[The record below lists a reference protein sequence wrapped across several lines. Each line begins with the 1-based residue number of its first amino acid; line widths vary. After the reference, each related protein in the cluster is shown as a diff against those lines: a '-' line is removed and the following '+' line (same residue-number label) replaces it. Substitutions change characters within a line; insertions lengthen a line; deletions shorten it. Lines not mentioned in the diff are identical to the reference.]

1 VHPDDLAGA
10 RQFLVDVQS
19 GAALPDVLT
28 YRLRHKSGE
37 YRYFETRWVARRD
50 ASGQVTQLQT
60 AARDVTD
67 RKRVDEQLNALTEEL
82 RSLSLRDELT
92 GLYNR
97 RGFLEIAGQTR
108 DVAARDGRAAALI
121 FIDLN
126 GMKGIN
132 DQFGHDA
139 GDAALLDATR
149 VLLSAH
155 GEGDVVAR
163 LGGDEFAVF
172 CIDFRPWDLEPL
184 RLRFRELADAE
195 VAQRGRVYRISLSA
209 GAAYLEPGSQE
220 SLRELLRRADAAM
233 YEQKSSRVIA
243 DGVTL
248 VPPSGTESRT
258 GSGDARFR

>member
-1 VHPDDLAGA
+1 
-10 RQFLVDVQS
+10 
-19 GAALPDVLT
+19 VLT

-50 ASGQVTQLQT
+50 ASGQVNQLQT

-108 DVAARDGRAAALI
+108 DVAAREGRAAALI

-132 DQFGHDA
+132 DQ
-139 GDAALLDATR
+139 
-149 VLLSAH
+149 
-155 GEGDVVAR
+155 
-163 LGGDEFAVF
+163 
-172 CIDFRPWDLEPL
+172 
-184 RLRFRELADAE
+184 
-195 VAQRGRVYRISLSA
+195 
-209 GAAYLEPGSQE
+209 
-220 SLRELLRRADAAM
+220 
-233 YEQKSSRVIA
+233 
-243 DGVTL
+243 
-248 VPPSGTESRT
+248 
-258 GSGDARFR
+258 